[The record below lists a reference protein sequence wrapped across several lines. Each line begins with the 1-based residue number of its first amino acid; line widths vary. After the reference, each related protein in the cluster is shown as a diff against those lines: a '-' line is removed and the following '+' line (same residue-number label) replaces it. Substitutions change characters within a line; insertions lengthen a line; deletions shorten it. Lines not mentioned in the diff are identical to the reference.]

1 MQEMVDAGVW
11 VNETVDYALSVVA
24 LPALVGV
31 LAAAPALFGPLRRR
45 PAAVECCVAFG
56 VAIAFVVSF
65 TRELGIEA
73 MLRQLVD
80 LEGDDLPI
88 ERWHRLGLMAMVLAV
103 AGPLLALVHAAAAG
117 RRADRLVTVLGAV
130 ALSVAAVFVTEFPR
144 VTLAGEASMAAVCV
158 VSAIGFAWFARTAA
172 VWCAWLVFAAL
183 AVLSIMSGFASLA
196 VMCAAV
202 SVGAFGIGVL
212 GFVGARFTRQAVAIE
227 ASGAVPVVLGVLAG
241 LCAACGRTYD
251 SIGLPGW
258 SWIAVALLP
267 FGGAMFMRLANRAP
281 SRESTTF
288 WRVAGALLL
297 TALLLAGT
305 HLATGGG
312 DDGAGEPGDPMDG
325 IYG

>member
-1 MQEMVDAGVW
+1 MQEMADAGVW

-24 LPALVGV
+24 LPAIVGA

-73 MLRQLVD
+73 LLRQLFE
-80 LEGDDLPI
+80 LEGDELPI

-103 AGPLLALVHAAAAG
+103 AGPLLAFVHAVAAG
-117 RRADRLVTVLGAV
+117 RRAERLVTVLGAV
-130 ALSVAAVFVTEFPR
+130 VLSVAAAFVTEFPR

-158 VSAIGFAWFARTAA
+158 ASALGFAWFARGGAI
-172 VWCAWLVFAAL
+172 WCAWLVFAAL
-183 AVLSIMSGFASLA
+183 AMLSIMSGFASLA

-202 SVGAFGIGVL
+202 SVGAYGIGVL
-212 GFVGARFTRQAVAIE
+212 GFLGARVTSHAAVIE
-227 ASGAVPVVLGVLAG
+227 AAAPISVVLGVLAG
-241 LCAACGRTYD
+241 MCAACGRAYD

-267 FGGAMFMRLANRAP
+267 FGGAMFMRLSDRAP
-281 SRESTTF
+281 SREATIF

-297 TALLLAGT
+297 TALLLVGT
-305 HLATGGG
+305 HFATGGG
-312 DDGAGEPGDPMDG
+312 DDGAGEAGDPMDG